1 MDVRQSIAFRYVS
14 LMKERHVT
22 LLLALSMVCAG
33 SNVVTGKLLAGK
45 VDVFTIGFV
54 SLGIALLAL
63 LPAQLKKRAELR
75 RLSRSD
81 LLHVGMQSLFGIVL
95 YRVLTI
101 IGLTYSEALD
111 AAVILSTTP
120 AAIALLAMVVLR
132 ERPTP
137 RRLTAISLAV
147 AAALVVNLAD
157 PTAPALSA
165 TGTALLAP
173 ERLLGNLLILGA
185 VLCEAL
191 MTIFRRHSG
200 TRVSHVTNTT
210 IMAATGFAF
219 FAVAGAVRGFSF
231 DAITRPM
238 LALLAAFGLVG
249 TAIGYLLW
257 GYGAARVPAT
267 TTGVVLG
274 VLPLT
279 AIALGVAVLGEPL
292 TPANVIGALL
302 GLGGLLLV
310 SGSGKKTRSLPRV
323 A

>member
-1 MDVRQSIAFRYVS
+1 
-14 LMKERHVT
+14 MKERYVT
-22 LLLALSMVCAG
+22 MLLALSMVCAG

-54 SLGIALLAL
+54 SLGMALLAL

-75 RLSRSD
+75 RLSPSD

-101 IGLTYSEALD
+101 VGLTYSQALD

-120 AAIALLAMVVLR
+120 AVITLLAMIALR

-137 RRLTAISLAV
+137 RRMVAIGLAV
-147 AAALVVNLAD
+147 AAALVVNLAEARE
-157 PTAPALSA
+157 PNVSSA
-165 TGTALLAP
+165 EAAFLAP

-191 MTIFRRHSG
+191 MTIVRRHSG

-210 IMAATGFAF
+210 LMVATGFLF
-219 FAVAGAVRGFSF
+219 FAVAGLVRGFSF
-231 DAITRPM
+231 EAITLP
-238 LALLAAFGLVG
+238 LLGLLAVFGLVG
-249 TAIGYLLW
+249 TAVGYLLW

-274 VLPLT
+274 ILPLT
-279 AIALGVAVLGEPL
+279 AIALGVAILGEPL
-292 TPANVIGALL
+292 TAANVIGALL

-310 SGSGKKTRSLPRV
+310 GLGGRTAKPAAKV